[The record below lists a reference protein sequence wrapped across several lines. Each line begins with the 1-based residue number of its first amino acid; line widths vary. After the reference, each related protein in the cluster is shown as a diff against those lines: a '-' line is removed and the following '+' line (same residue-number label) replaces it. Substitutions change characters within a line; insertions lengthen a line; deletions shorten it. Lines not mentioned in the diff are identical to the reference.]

1 MAEYKD
7 QPTKVPQL
15 PAVPTDVSPNVRQW
29 MSDIKEALEIRLG
42 RRGDQKDRAV
52 TLREL
57 IESGLAKDLTSRP
70 YDPNADS
77 SVDFTAIEFH
87 QGPEDLAV
95 PPTPTSLTASA
106 GLTKIILSW
115 TDGWTQFGNHS
126 YTEVYRHT
134 SNSLGDAIIVGTTS
148 AGMFT
153 DNVDPLST
161 YYYWVRHVS
170 TTDVKGPFSS
180 SANATAGQVSST
192 FLADNSVIAAK
203 IADGTIAGTKFASG
217 IKPIEVV
224 GSLPSAGTQGR
235 TVFLTS
241 DNKIYRDTGSAWTA
255 AVPTSDLSGSIATSA
270 LSGTIAGTQI
280 ADDAITSAKIAANQ
294 VTASEIAAN
303 TITASQIASDTITAG
318 QMAAGA
324 IGVDQLAANAV
335 TTDKIAAGT
344 IVAGDIATGTIT
356 AQSAIIAD
364 AAIVTAKI
372 ADAAI
377 TTAKVNDANITTA
390 KINDAAI
397 TAAKI
402 ATAQIDTGHLT
413 NLYAHKLNGD
423 VSKAVAGTLASTVT
437 FENRSST
444 FNHVLTL
451 SLPKPTHSNGWT
463 PYANFNVNKMGTDKN
478 SWYWLTVEMAIW
490 NVNSAG
496 GTSSETAT
504 SDASPNANGTGFSG
518 AAVISNYLGP
528 IYPSFATVGGQH
540 ILTIG
545 PAAFYSPGTTTTD
558 TSLIPTTSNYIVD
571 STGKRRQVSSITGGP
586 SDSELGPNY
595 LLQYSGTQDLAT
607 SGGHWFQESVASGA
621 TGRYNVV
628 ASIEW
633 IAVDTAYNDFSIAG
647 VWADATDL
655 QTVDHGVKARL
666 RVAGDSDSNGGE
678 QASGDQYLYTATG
691 LLMGVR

>member
-15 PAVPTDVSPNVRQW
+15 PAVPTNVNPNVRQW

-153 DNVDPLST
+153 DNVDPLLT

-280 ADDAITSAKIAANQ
+280 ADDAITSAKIAAN
-294 VTASEIAAN
+294 
-303 TITASQIASDTITAG
+303 
-318 QMAAGA
+318 
-324 IGVDQLAANAV
+324 
-335 TTDKIAAGT
+335 
-344 IVAGDIATGTIT
+344 
-356 AQSAIIAD
+356 
-364 AAIVTAKI
+364 
-372 ADAAI
+372 
-377 TTAKVNDANITTA
+377 
-390 KINDAAI
+390 
-397 TAAKI
+397 
-402 ATAQIDTGHLT
+402 
-413 NLYAHKLNGD
+413 
-423 VSKAVAGTLASTVT
+423 
-437 FENRSST
+437 
-444 FNHVLTL
+444 
-451 SLPKPTHSNGWT
+451 
-463 PYANFNVNKMGTDKN
+463 
-478 SWYWLTVEMAIW
+478 
-490 NVNSAG
+490 
-496 GTSSETAT
+496 
-504 SDASPNANGTGFSG
+504 
-518 AAVISNYLGP
+518 
-528 IYPSFATVGGQH
+528 
-540 ILTIG
+540 
-545 PAAFYSPGTTTTD
+545 
-558 TSLIPTTSNYIVD
+558 
-571 STGKRRQVSSITGGP
+571 
-586 SDSELGPNY
+586 
-595 LLQYSGTQDLAT
+595 
-607 SGGHWFQESVASGA
+607 
-621 TGRYNVV
+621 
-628 ASIEW
+628 
-633 IAVDTAYNDFSIAG
+633 
-647 VWADATDL
+647 
-655 QTVDHGVKARL
+655 
-666 RVAGDSDSNGGE
+666 
-678 QASGDQYLYTATG
+678 
-691 LLMGVR
+691 